1 MQVYQVLLVIEEEVE
16 VQTIIK
22 EDRRLNKKS
31 NLLVILKRWSQ

>member
-16 VQTIIK
+16 AQIIIK
-22 EDRRLNKKS
+22 EDRKLNKKS